1 MTTITLRLSDLVI
14 MAPECILLL
23 GVVVLTLADLWMKSS
38 RTSIG
43 IGALV
48 VLCGALAAAVV
59 QLVQETD
66 ATVLF
71 GAYEADAFSSLCK
84 IVLLLAACGVLGIAV
99 GTPNETHAVG
109 EMYTLYIP
117 ALMGAMLLVS
127 SREWMTTYVAL
138 ELLTISTIVLI
149 GMRRAA
155 IGKEAAMKLIVLGGV
170 SSAFLLYGISFLYG
184 CTGTTYYEVMASR
197 LDMGQDASLI
207 TIAFVMIVASIAV
220 KIALVPFHAWAL
232 DVGAGAA
239 VPVAAFL
246 SVVSKLAAI
255 ILLWRVC
262 VDVLFPHAADVVV
275 DVLFVLVCVSLV
287 VAHVLALRQVTLL
300 RLFAVSGIAHA
311 ALLLVPLIASG
322 TRPDVDA
329 WTIWLYYAVAYV
341 LMNVGA
347 FAAISL
353 THTTGTQPHVHQ
365 FAGLVYR
372 APWTAVAIVCIVLSL
387 AGLPVSAGFFG
398 KLFILLDALSQR
410 EGTAGIVLAALIVV
424 GTVISFAYYFRIV
437 RQMFWRPEGPV
448 PPSSVRTRWFAQTV
462 LWGSALGSVALGC
475 APGWLMELLAQ
486 LIAHTVV
493 S

>member
-23 GVVVLTLADLWMKSS
+23 GLIVLTVSDLWMTSS

-48 VLCGALAAAVV
+48 VVCGALAAAVV
-59 QLVQETD
+59 QLVQGVE

-71 GAYEADAFSSLCK
+71 GAYEVDAFSLLCK
-84 IVLLLAACGVLGIAV
+84 IVLLVAAVGVLCIAV
-99 GTPNETHAVG
+99 GTPQETHAVG

-117 ALMGAMLLVS
+117 ALMGALLVVS

-138 ELLTISTIVLI
+138 ELLTISTIVLV
-149 GMRRAA
+149 GMRRAS
-155 IGKEAAMKLIVLGGV
+155 IGKEAAMKLLVLGGV

-184 CTGTTYYEVMASR
+184 LTGTTYYEAMASR
-197 LDMGQDASLI
+197 LNMGNDGSLI
-207 TIAFVMIVASIAV
+207 TIAFVMIVAAIAV

-232 DVGAGAA
+232 DVSAGAA

-246 SVVSKLAAI
+246 SIVSKLAAI
-255 ILLWRVC
+255 IVLWRVC
-262 VDVLFPHAADVVV
+262 VDVLYAHTSDIVGDA
-275 DVLFVLVCVSLV
+275 LFVLVCVSLV
-287 VAHVLALRQVTLL
+287 VAHVLAVRQVTLL

-311 ALLLVPLIASG
+311 ALLLVPLIAS
-322 TRPDVDA
+322 RAQPDVDA

-347 FAAISL
+347 FAAIAL
-353 THTTGTQPHVHQ
+353 THMPGTQPHVHQ

-372 APWTAVAIVCIVLSL
+372 APWTAVAVVCIVLSL

-398 KLFILLDALSQR
+398 KLFILLHALAQR
-410 EGTAGIVLAALIVV
+410 DGAMGIVLAALIVV

-448 PPSSVRTRWFAQTV
+448 PTPVVRTQWLVHTV

-475 APGWLMELLAQ
+475 APDWLMDLLAQ
-486 LIAHTVV
+486 LIARTVV